1 MAMTRKDV
9 GDILLEEG
17 VITPEQLK
25 ELRDVAKATKADIK
39 KLLLDLGYAK
49 EEQVYAAYA
58 KQLGYPFIDLSRE
71 KIEPN
76 AVNLV
81 PQHFAQRYNVIPV
94 RKIGDRKLLV
104 AMADP
109 TDIVVMDDLRLV
121 TGLDIEPAVTV
132 PETITEAIKRYYQSG
147 GGEGTTATPAAVTAD
162 TTMEGGLP
170 TAVQEAISTLR
181 ARGEISAEEEE
192 ALRVAEE
199 APIIRAV
206 NAIILKAIEERASD
220 IHIEPERRSVR
231 VRYRID
237 GILHEVMNLPRF
249 LHPPLISRIKIMA
262 DMNIAE
268 RRLPQDGR
276 IPITTRDGKDYD
288 LRVSCIPTIIGE
300 KIVMRILDRQN
311 PLVGLHKLGF
321 FPDTFAQIER
331 LISYPYGII
340 LSTGPT
346 GSGKTT
352 TQYSVLNRLNTTEVN
367 IITIED
373 PVEYQLNGIYQVQV
387 NTKAGLLFSNALR
400 YFLRHDPDIMM
411 IGEIRDLETAE
422 IAIEASLTGHL
433 VLSTLHTNDAPTA
446 VTRLMDMGV
455 EPFLISASLIGVL
468 AQRLI
473 RTLCPHCKEPYK
485 PPVEGLRRLG
495 LSPEEV
501 EDVTFYRGRGCE
513 YCMHTGY
520 YGRSGIFE
528 LMVLNEEIAELIVRR
543 ASISEI
549 REAAKS
555 AGMRTLME
563 DGLRKAMAGITT
575 IEEVLRVAA
584 TIGF

>member
-1 MAMTRKDV
+1 MMRKDV

-25 ELRDVAKATKADIK
+25 EVRDVAKATKTDIK

-49 EEQVYAAYA
+49 EDQVYAAYA
-58 KQLGYPFIDLSRE
+58 KQLGYPFIDFSKERVD
-71 KIEPN
+71 PS

-109 TDIVVMDDLRLV
+109 TNIVAIDDLRLV
-121 TGLDIEPAVTV
+121 TGLDIEPAVAV
-132 PETITEAIKRYYQSG
+132 PDMINEAITRHYR
-147 GGEGTTATPAAVTAD
+147 GEPVPTTAVVTETAAG
-162 TTMEGGLP
+162 GGLP

-206 NAIILKAIEERASD
+206 NAIIHQAIKERASD
-220 IHIEPERRSVR
+220 IHVEPERRSVR
-231 VRYRID
+231 IRYRID

-249 LHPPLISRIKIMA
+249 LHPPLTSRIKIMA

-276 IPITTRDGKDYD
+276 IPIRTPDGKDYD

-311 PLVGLHKLGF
+311 PLIGLHKLGF
-321 FPDTFAQIER
+321 FPDTFAQMER
-331 LISYPYGII
+331 LISHPYGII

-352 TQYSVLNRLNTTEVN
+352 TQYSILNRLNTTEVN

-373 PVEYQLNGIYQVQV
+373 PVEYQLSGIYQVQV

-400 YFLRHDPDIMM
+400 YFLRHDPDIIMV
-411 IGEIRDLETAE
+411 GEIRDLETAE

-446 VTRLMDMGV
+446 ITRLVDMGV

-468 AQRLI
+468 AQRLV
-473 RTLCPHCKEPYK
+473 RTLCPRCKEPYK
-485 PPVEGLRRLG
+485 PPAEGLRRLG
-495 LSPEEV
+495 LTPEEV
-501 EDVTFYRGRGCE
+501 EDITFYRGRGCE
-513 YCMHTGY
+513 YCRHTGY
-520 YGRSGIFE
+520 YGRTGIFE
-528 LMVLNEEIAELIVRR
+528 LMVVNEEIAELIVRR
-543 ASISEI
+543 APLSEI
-549 REAAKS
+549 REAAKA
-555 AGMRTLME
+555 AGMKTLME

>member
-1 MAMTRKDV
+1 MAMMRKDV

-25 ELRDVAKATKADIK
+25 EVRDVAKATKGDIK
-39 KLLLDLGYAK
+39 KLLLDLGYAN
-49 EEQVYAAYA
+49 EEQVYSAYA
-58 KQLGYPFIDLSRE
+58 KQLGYPFVDFSRE
-71 KIEPN
+71 RVDPS

-94 RKIGDRKLLV
+94 RKVGDRKLLV

-109 TDIVVMDDLRLV
+109 TNIVAIDDLRLV
-121 TGLDIEPAVTV
+121 TGLDIEPAVAV
-132 PETITEAIKRYYQSG
+132 PEMISEAITRHYR
-147 GGEGTTATPAAVTAD
+147 GETAPTPAVLTETAA
-162 TTMEGGLP
+162 GAGLP

-206 NAIILKAIEERASD
+206 NAIIHQAIKERASD
-220 IHIEPERRSVR
+220 IHVEPERRSVR
-231 VRYRID
+231 IRYRID

-249 LHPPLISRIKIMA
+249 LHPPLTSRIKIMA

-276 IPITTRDGKDYD
+276 IPIRTPDGKDYD

-311 PLVGLHKLGF
+311 PLIGLHKLGF
-321 FPDTFAQIER
+321 FPDTFAQLER
-331 LISYPYGII
+331 LISHPYGII

-352 TQYSVLNRLNTTEVN
+352 TQYSILNRLNTTEVN

-373 PVEYQLNGIYQVQV
+373 PVEYQLAGIYQVQV

-411 IGEIRDLETAE
+411 VGEIRDLETAE

-446 VTRLMDMGV
+446 ITRLIDMGV

-468 AQRLI
+468 AQRLV
-473 RTLCPHCKEPYK
+473 RTLCPRCKEPYK
-485 PPVEGLRRLG
+485 PPAEGLRRLG

-501 EDVTFYRGRGCE
+501 EGVTFYRGRGCE
-513 YCMHTGY
+513 YCRHTGY
-520 YGRSGIFE
+520 YGRTGIFE
-528 LMVLNEEIAELIVRR
+528 LMVINEEIAELIVRR
-543 ASISEI
+543 APLSEI
-549 REAAKS
+549 REAAKA
-555 AGMRTLME
+555 AGMKTLME

>member
-1 MAMTRKDV
+1 MAMMRKDV

-25 ELRDVAKATKADIK
+25 EVRDVAKATKGDIK
-39 KLLLDLGYAK
+39 KLLIDLGYAS

-58 KQLGYPFIDLSRE
+58 KQLGYAFIDFSKER
-71 KIEPN
+71 IDPS

-109 TDIVVMDDLRLV
+109 TNILAIDDLRLV
-121 TGLDIEPAVTV
+121 TGLEIEPAVAV
-132 PETITEAIKRYYQSG
+132 PEMISEAITRHYR
-147 GGEGTTATPAAVTAD
+147 GETTPTPAVLAETAAG
-162 TTMEGGLP
+162 GGLP

-192 ALRVAEE
+192 AIRVAEE

-206 NAIILKAIEERASD
+206 NAIIHQAIRERASD
-220 IHIEPERRSVR
+220 IHVEPERRSVR
-231 VRYRID
+231 IRYRID

-276 IPITTRDGKDYD
+276 IPIRTPDGKDYD
-288 LRVSCIPTIIGE
+288 LRVSCIPTITGE
-300 KIVMRILDRQN
+300 KIVLRILDRQN
-311 PLVGLHKLGF
+311 PLIGLHKLGF
-321 FPDTFAQIER
+321 FPDDYATVER
-331 LISYPYGII
+331 LISHPYGII

-352 TQYSVLNRLNTTEVN
+352 TQYSMLSRLNTTEVN

-373 PVEYQLNGIYQVQV
+373 PVEYQLAGVYQVQV

-411 IGEIRDLETAE
+411 VGEIRDLETAE
-422 IAIEASLTGHL
+422 IAVEASLTGHL

-446 VTRLMDMGV
+446 ITRLIDMGL
-455 EPFLISASLIGVL
+455 EPFLISASLIGVI
-468 AQRLI
+468 AQRLV
-473 RTLCPHCKEPYK
+473 RTLCPRCKEPYK

-501 EDVTFYRGRGCE
+501 EGVTFYRGRGCE
-513 YCMHTGY
+513 YCRHTGY
-520 YGRSGIFE
+520 YGRTGIFE
-528 LMVLNEEIAELIVRR
+528 IMVINEEIAELIVRR
-543 ASISEI
+543 APLSEI
-549 REAAKS
+549 REAAKA
-555 AGMRTLME
+555 AGMKTLME

>member
-1 MAMTRKDV
+1 MAMMRKDV

-25 ELRDVAKATKADIK
+25 EVRDVAKATKTDIK

-58 KQLGYPFIDLSRE
+58 KQLGYPFIDFTKERIDPS
-71 KIEPN
+71 

-109 TDIVVMDDLRLV
+109 TNIVAIDDLRLV
-121 TGLDIEPAVTV
+121 TGLDIEPAVAV
-132 PETITEAIKRYYQSG
+132 PEMISEAINRHYRAEPAPATAAVITETAG
-147 GGEGTTATPAAVTAD
+147 G
-162 TTMEGGLP
+162 GGLP

-206 NAIILKAIEERASD
+206 NAIIHQAIKERASD
-220 IHIEPERRSVR
+220 IHVEPERRSVR
-231 VRYRID
+231 IRYRID

-249 LHPPLISRIKIMA
+249 LHPPLTSRIKIMA

-276 IPITTRDGKDYD
+276 IPIRTPDGKDYD
-288 LRVSCIPTIIGE
+288 LRVSCIPTITGE

-311 PLVGLHKLGF
+311 PLIGLHKLGF
-321 FPDTFAQIER
+321 FPDTFAQLER
-331 LISYPYGII
+331 LISHPHGII

-346 GSGKTT
+346 GAGKTT
-352 TQYSVLNRLNTTEVN
+352 TQYSILNRLNTTEVN

-373 PVEYQLNGIYQVQV
+373 PVEYQIPGIYQVQV

-411 IGEIRDLETAE
+411 VGEIRDLETAE

-446 VTRLMDMGV
+446 ITRLIDMGV

-468 AQRLI
+468 AQRLV
-473 RTLCPHCKEPYK
+473 RTICPRCKEPYK
-485 PPVEGLRRLG
+485 PPVEGLRRIG
-495 LSPEEV
+495 LSPEEA
-501 EDVTFYRGRGCE
+501 EGVTFYRGRGCE
-513 YCMHTGY
+513 YCRHTGY
-520 YGRSGIFE
+520 YGRTGIYE
-528 LMVLNEEIAELIVRR
+528 LMVINEEIAELIVRR
-543 ASISEI
+543 APLGEI
-549 REAAKS
+549 REAAKA
-555 AGMRTLME
+555 AGMKTLME

-584 TIGF
+584 TVGF

>member
-1 MAMTRKDV
+1 MMRKDV
-9 GDILLEEG
+9 GDLLLEEG

-25 ELRDVAKATKADIK
+25 EVRDVAKATKTDIK

-49 EEQVYAAYA
+49 EEQVYSAYA
-58 KQLGYPFIDLSRE
+58 KQLGYPFIDFSRE
-71 KIEPN
+71 RIEPS

-94 RKIGDRKLLV
+94 RKVGDRKLLV

-109 TDIVVMDDLRLV
+109 TNIVAIDDLRLV
-121 TGLDIEPAVTV
+121 TGLDIEPAVAV
-132 PETITEAIKRYYQSG
+132 PEMISEAITRHYRGEAVPTTAVITEA
-147 GGEGTTATPAAVTAD
+147 AAG
-162 TTMEGGLP
+162 GGLP

-206 NAIILKAIEERASD
+206 NAIIHQAIRERASD
-220 IHIEPERRSVR
+220 IHVEPERRSVR
-231 VRYRID
+231 IRYRID

-249 LHPPLISRIKIMA
+249 LHPPLTSRIKIMA

-276 IPITTRDGKDYD
+276 IPIRTPDGKDYD

-300 KIVMRILDRQN
+300 KIVLRILDRQN
-311 PLVGLHKLGF
+311 PLIGLHKLGF
-321 FPDTFAQIER
+321 FPDTFAQLER
-331 LISYPYGII
+331 LISHPYGII

-352 TQYSVLNRLNTTEVN
+352 TQYSILSRLNTTEVN

-373 PVEYQLNGIYQVQV
+373 PVEYQLAGVYQVQV

-411 IGEIRDLETAE
+411 VGEIRDLETAE

-446 VTRLMDMGV
+446 ITRLIDMGV

-468 AQRLI
+468 AQRLV
-473 RTLCPHCKEPYK
+473 RTLCPRCKEPYK

-495 LSPEEV
+495 LTPEEV
-501 EDVTFYRGRGCE
+501 EGVTFYRGRGCE
-513 YCMHTGY
+513 YCRHTGY
-520 YGRSGIFE
+520 YGRTGIFE
-528 LMVLNEEIAELIVRR
+528 LMVINEEIAELIVRR
-543 ASISEI
+543 APLSEI
-549 REAAKS
+549 REAAKA
-555 AGMRTLME
+555 AGMKTLME

>member
-1 MAMTRKDV
+1 MMRKDV
-9 GDILLEEG
+9 GEILLEEG

-25 ELRDVAKATKADIK
+25 EVRDVAKATKADIK
-39 KLLLDLGYAK
+39 KLLIDLGYAK
-49 EEQVYAAYA
+49 EEQVYAAWA
-58 KQLGYPFIDLSRE
+58 KQLGYPFIDFSKER
-71 KIEPN
+71 IDPS

-94 RKIGDRKLLV
+94 RKISDRKLLV

-109 TDIVVMDDLRLV
+109 TNIVAIDDLRLV
-121 TGLDIEPAVTV
+121 TGLDIEPAVAV
-132 PETITEAIKRYYQSG
+132 PDLITEAINRHYRA
-147 GGEGTTATPAAVTAD
+147 EVAPATAAVVTETAGA
-162 TTMEGGLP
+162 GGLP

-206 NAIILKAIEERASD
+206 NAIIHQAIKERASD
-220 IHIEPERRSVR
+220 IHVEPERRSVR
-231 VRYRID
+231 IRYRID

-249 LHPPLISRIKIMA
+249 LHPPLTSRIKIMA

-276 IPITTRDGKDYD
+276 IPIRTPDGKDYD
-288 LRVSCIPTIIGE
+288 LRVSCIPTITGE

-311 PLVGLHKLGF
+311 PLIGLHKLGF
-321 FPDTFAQIER
+321 FPDTFAQLEK

-352 TQYSVLNRLNTTEVN
+352 TQYSILNRLNTTEVN

-373 PVEYQLNGIYQVQV
+373 PVEYQLPGIYQVQV

-411 IGEIRDLETAE
+411 VGEIRDLETAE
-422 IAIEASLTGHL
+422 IAVEASLTGHL

-446 VTRLMDMGV
+446 ITRLIDMGV
-455 EPFLISASLIGVL
+455 EPFLVSASLIGVL
-468 AQRLI
+468 AQRLV

-485 PPVEGLRRLG
+485 PPAEGLRRLG
-495 LSPEEV
+495 LTPEEV
-501 EDVTFYRGRGCE
+501 EGVTFYRGRGCE
-513 YCMHTGY
+513 YCRHTGY
-520 YGRSGIFE
+520 YGRTGIFE
-528 LMVLNEEIAELIVRR
+528 LMVVNEEIAELIVRR
-543 ASISEI
+543 APLGEI
-549 REAAKS
+549 REAAK
-555 AGMRTLME
+555 ANGMKTLME

-584 TIGF
+584 TVGF

>member
-1 MAMTRKDV
+1 MMRKDV

-25 ELRDVAKATKADIK
+25 EVRDVAKATKTDIK

-58 KQLGYPFIDLSRE
+58 KQLGYPFIDFTKERIDPS
-71 KIEPN
+71 

-109 TDIVVMDDLRLV
+109 TNIVAIDDLRLV
-121 TGLDIEPAVTV
+121 TGLDIEPAVAV
-132 PETITEAIKRYYQSG
+132 PEMISEAINRHYRAEPAPATAAVITETAG
-147 GGEGTTATPAAVTAD
+147 G
-162 TTMEGGLP
+162 GGLP

-206 NAIILKAIEERASD
+206 NAIIHQAIKERASD
-220 IHIEPERRSVR
+220 IHVEPERRSVR
-231 VRYRID
+231 IRYRID

-249 LHPPLISRIKIMA
+249 LHPPLTSRIKIMA

-276 IPITTRDGKDYD
+276 IPIRTPDGKDYD
-288 LRVSCIPTIIGE
+288 LRVSCIPTITGE

-311 PLVGLHKLGF
+311 PLIGLHKLGF
-321 FPDTFAQIER
+321 FPDTFAQLER
-331 LISYPYGII
+331 LISHPHGII

-346 GSGKTT
+346 GAGKTT
-352 TQYSVLNRLNTTEVN
+352 TQYSILNRLNTTEVN

-373 PVEYQLNGIYQVQV
+373 PVEYQIPGIYQVQV

-411 IGEIRDLETAE
+411 VGEIRDLETAE

-446 VTRLMDMGV
+446 ITRLIDMGV

-468 AQRLI
+468 AQRLV
-473 RTLCPHCKEPYK
+473 RTICPRCKEPYK
-485 PPVEGLRRLG
+485 PPVEGLRRIG
-495 LSPEEV
+495 LSPEEA
-501 EDVTFYRGRGCE
+501 EGVTFYRGRGCE
-513 YCMHTGY
+513 YCRHTGY
-520 YGRSGIFE
+520 YGRTGIYE
-528 LMVLNEEIAELIVRR
+528 LMVINEEIAELIVRR
-543 ASISEI
+543 APLGEI
-549 REAAKS
+549 REAAKA
-555 AGMRTLME
+555 AGMKTLME

-584 TIGF
+584 TVGF

>member
-1 MAMTRKDV
+1 MAMMRKDV
-9 GDILLEEG
+9 GEILLEQG

-25 ELRDVAKATKADIK
+25 EVRDVAKATKGDIK
-39 KLLLDLGYAK
+39 KLLLDLGYAN
-49 EEQVYAAYA
+49 EEQVYSAYA
-58 KQLGYPFIDLSRE
+58 KQLGYAFIDFSKE
-71 KIEPN
+71 SIDPS

-109 TDIVVMDDLRLV
+109 TNILAIDDLRLV
-121 TGLDIEPAVTV
+121 TGLDIEPAVAV
-132 PETITEAIKRYYQSG
+132 PEMISEAITRHYR
-147 GGEGTTATPAAVTAD
+147 GEAAPTTAVLAETPAG
-162 TTMEGGLP
+162 GGLP

-206 NAIILKAIEERASD
+206 NAIIQQAIRERASD
-220 IHIEPERRSVR
+220 IHVEPERRSVR
-231 VRYRID
+231 IRYRID

-249 LHPPLISRIKIMA
+249 LHPPLTSRIKIMA

-276 IPITTRDGKDYD
+276 IPIRTPDGKDYD

-300 KIVMRILDRQN
+300 KIVLRILDRQN
-311 PLVGLHKLGF
+311 PLIGLHKLGF
-321 FPDTFAQIER
+321 FPDTFATLER
-331 LISYPYGII
+331 LISHPYGII

-352 TQYSVLNRLNTTEVN
+352 TQYSMLSRLNTTEVN

-373 PVEYQLNGIYQVQV
+373 PVEYQLAGVYQVQV
-387 NTKAGLLFSNALR
+387 NTKAGLLFNNALR

-446 VTRLMDMGV
+446 ITRLIDMGV
-455 EPFLISASLIGVL
+455 EPFLISASLIGIL
-468 AQRLI
+468 AQRLV
-473 RTLCPHCKEPYK
+473 RTLCPRCKEPYK

-501 EDVTFYRGRGCE
+501 EGVTFYRGRGCE
-513 YCMHTGY
+513 YCRHTGY
-520 YGRSGIFE
+520 YGRTGIFE
-528 LMVLNEEIAELIVRR
+528 LMVINEEIAELIVRR
-543 ASISEI
+543 APLSEI
-549 REAAKS
+549 REAAKA
-555 AGMRTLME
+555 AGMKTLME
-563 DGLRKAMAGITT
+563 DGLRKVMAGITT

-584 TIGF
+584 TIGY

>member
-1 MAMTRKDV
+1 MAMMRKDV
-9 GDILLEEG
+9 GEILLEEG

-25 ELRDVAKATKADIK
+25 EVRDVAKATKADIK
-39 KLLLDLGYAK
+39 KLLIDLGYAK
-49 EEQVYAAYA
+49 EEQVYAAWA
-58 KQLGYPFIDLSRE
+58 KQLGYPFIDFSKER
-71 KIEPN
+71 IDPS

-94 RKIGDRKLLV
+94 RKISDRKLLV

-109 TDIVVMDDLRLV
+109 TNIVAIDDLRLV
-121 TGLDIEPAVTV
+121 TGLDIEPAVAV
-132 PETITEAIKRYYQSG
+132 PDLITEAINRHYRA
-147 GGEGTTATPAAVTAD
+147 EVAPATAAVVTETAGA
-162 TTMEGGLP
+162 GGLP

-206 NAIILKAIEERASD
+206 NAIIHQAIKERASD
-220 IHIEPERRSVR
+220 IHVEPERRSVR
-231 VRYRID
+231 IRYRID

-249 LHPPLISRIKIMA
+249 LHPPLTSRIKIMA

-276 IPITTRDGKDYD
+276 IPIRTPDGKDYD
-288 LRVSCIPTIIGE
+288 LRVSCIPTITGE

-311 PLVGLHKLGF
+311 PLIGLHKLGF
-321 FPDTFAQIER
+321 FPDTFAQLEK

-352 TQYSVLNRLNTTEVN
+352 TQYSILNRLNTTEVN

-373 PVEYQLNGIYQVQV
+373 PVEYQLPGIYQVQV

-411 IGEIRDLETAE
+411 VGEIRDLETAE
-422 IAIEASLTGHL
+422 IAVEASLTGHL

-446 VTRLMDMGV
+446 ITRLIDMGV
-455 EPFLISASLIGVL
+455 EPFLVSASLIGVL
-468 AQRLI
+468 AQRLV

-485 PPVEGLRRLG
+485 PPAEGLRRLG
-495 LSPEEV
+495 LTPEEV
-501 EDVTFYRGRGCE
+501 EGVTFYRGRGCE
-513 YCMHTGY
+513 YCRHTGY
-520 YGRSGIFE
+520 YGRTGIFE
-528 LMVLNEEIAELIVRR
+528 LMVVNEEIAELIVRR
-543 ASISEI
+543 APLGEI
-549 REAAKS
+549 REAAK
-555 AGMRTLME
+555 ANGMKTLME

-584 TIGF
+584 TVGF

>member
-1 MAMTRKDV
+1 MAMMRKDV
-9 GDILLEEG
+9 GEILLEEG

-25 ELRDVAKATKADIK
+25 EVRDVAKATKADIK
-39 KLLLDLGYAK
+39 KLLIDLGYAK
-49 EEQVYAAYA
+49 EEQVYAAWA
-58 KQLGYPFIDLSRE
+58 KQLGYPFIDFSKER
-71 KIEPN
+71 IDPS

-94 RKIGDRKLLV
+94 RKISDRKLLV

-109 TDIVVMDDLRLV
+109 TNIVAIDDLRLV
-121 TGLDIEPAVTV
+121 TGLDIEPAVAV
-132 PETITEAIKRYYQSG
+132 PDLITEAINRHYRA
-147 GGEGTTATPAAVTAD
+147 EVAPATAAVVTETAGAG
-162 TTMEGGLP
+162 GGLP

-206 NAIILKAIEERASD
+206 NAIIHQAIKERASD
-220 IHIEPERRSVR
+220 IHVEPERRSVR
-231 VRYRID
+231 IRYRID

-249 LHPPLISRIKIMA
+249 LHPPLTSRIKIMA

-276 IPITTRDGKDYD
+276 IPIRTPDGKDYD
-288 LRVSCIPTIIGE
+288 LRVSCIPTITGE

-311 PLVGLHKLGF
+311 PLIGLHKLGF
-321 FPDTFAQIER
+321 FPDTFAQLEK

-352 TQYSVLNRLNTTEVN
+352 TQYSILNRLNTTEVN

-373 PVEYQLNGIYQVQV
+373 PVEYQLPGIYQVQV

-411 IGEIRDLETAE
+411 VGEIRDLETAE
-422 IAIEASLTGHL
+422 IAVEASLTGHL

-446 VTRLMDMGV
+446 ITRLIDMGV
-455 EPFLISASLIGVL
+455 EPFLVSASLIGVL
-468 AQRLI
+468 AQRLV

-495 LSPEEV
+495 LTPEEV
-501 EDVTFYRGRGCE
+501 EGVTFYRGRGCE
-513 YCMHTGY
+513 YCRHTGY
-520 YGRSGIFE
+520 YGRTGIFE
-528 LMVLNEEIAELIVRR
+528 LMVVNEEIAELIVRR
-543 ASISEI
+543 APLGEI
-549 REAAKS
+549 REAAK
-555 AGMRTLME
+555 ANGMKTLME

-584 TIGF
+584 TVGF

>member
-1 MAMTRKDV
+1 MAMMRKDV

-25 ELRDVAKATKADIK
+25 EVRDVAKATKGDIK
-39 KLLLDLGYAK
+39 KLLIDLGYAS

-58 KQLGYPFIDLSRE
+58 KQLGYAFIDFSKER
-71 KIEPN
+71 IDPS

-109 TDIVVMDDLRLV
+109 TNILAIDDLRLV
-121 TGLDIEPAVTV
+121 TGLEIEPAVAV
-132 PETITEAIKRYYQSG
+132 PEMISEAITRHYR
-147 GGEGTTATPAAVTAD
+147 GETAPTPAVLAETAAG
-162 TTMEGGLP
+162 GGLP

-192 ALRVAEE
+192 AIRVAEE

-206 NAIILKAIEERASD
+206 NAIIHQAIRERASD
-220 IHIEPERRSVR
+220 IHVEPERRSVR
-231 VRYRID
+231 IRYRID

-276 IPITTRDGKDYD
+276 IPIRTPDGKDYD
-288 LRVSCIPTIIGE
+288 LRVSCIPTITGE

-311 PLVGLHKLGF
+311 PLIGLHKLGF
-321 FPDTFAQIER
+321 FPDDFATVER
-331 LISYPYGII
+331 LISHPYGII

-352 TQYSVLNRLNTTEVN
+352 TQYSILNRLNTTEVN

-373 PVEYQLNGIYQVQV
+373 PVEYQLAGIYQVQV

-411 IGEIRDLETAE
+411 VGEIRDLETAE
-422 IAIEASLTGHL
+422 IAVEASLTGHL

-446 VTRLMDMGV
+446 ITRLIDMGL
-455 EPFLISASLIGVL
+455 EPFLISASLIGVI
-468 AQRLI
+468 AQRLV
-473 RTLCPHCKEPYK
+473 RTLCPRCKEPYK

-501 EDVTFYRGRGCE
+501 EGVTFYRGRGCE
-513 YCMHTGY
+513 YCRHTGY
-520 YGRSGIFE
+520 YGRTGIFE
-528 LMVLNEEIAELIVRR
+528 IMVINEEIAELIVRR
-543 ASISEI
+543 APLSEI
-549 REAAKS
+549 REAAKA
-555 AGMRTLME
+555 AGMKTLME